1 MKHKKEVMALIV
13 AFALAITTL
22 TGCGASNNGDK
33 TQSASGQERENVGNE
48 EPVHLEMAIPFFG
61 TSAPADAGKIE
72 EKINEIAE
80 KEIGVNVHLSFYS
93 VSDYY
98 AQIPLIL
105 SGDEQL
111 DCLVTFSDTADS
123 WMSKGYLLPFTTQM
137 EEHGKG
143 IREVLGEEWLAA
155 GQYDGEQYELS
166 VRTDLVEAICFVMRK
181 DILDKY
187 NIDLSEVKEI
197 ADMDAIF
204 EVVKANEP
212 ELNLLVAN
220 NAQEV
225 GAYQFGIDILFDTLG
240 VLQTAQN
247 PQGVNIVN
255 FFETNEYREYC
266 EMMHDWYQKGYIE
279 KDILTETENGSV
291 LVQNGKA
298 FGFLYPYKPYVE
310 TQESQLCGY
319 EMVSVE
325 LSPPV
330 CSTSTL
336 VSMAWTIGRNCVDVD
351 KAVQFYN
358 LCYTNRD
365 ILNLLA
371 WGIEG
376 EHYVLDE
383 NGQATLPEGVS
394 ADESGYN
401 LGMGWLFFDNFNQ
414 YVAAGNPVDL
424 YEAIDEFNKQAQPST
439 AMGFHWNA
447 EEVKT
452 EVAACTAVLQQYRPA
467 LEYGV
472 VNPEEVLPEFLEKL
486 KDAGIDKVISAK
498 QQQFDR
504 WREKN
509 AD

>member
-1 MKHKKEVMALIV
+1 MKHKRITALIA
-13 AFALAITTL
+13 AFALTAAVIA
-22 TGCGASNNGDK
+22 GCGSADSGEGSGTASSQTSQK
-33 TQSASGQERENVGNE
+33 E
-48 EPVHLEMAIPFFG
+48 ETEEVVHLEMAIPFFG

-72 EKINEIAE
+72 EKINEIAQRE
-80 KEIGVNVHLSFYS
+80 VGVNVHLSFYS

-98 AQIPLIL
+98 AQIPLML

-111 DCLVTFSDTADS
+111 DCLVTFSDMADS
-123 WMSKGYLLPFTTQM
+123 WMSKGYLQPFTSQM
-137 EEHGKG
+137 ETYGEG

-155 GQYDGEQYELS
+155 GQYDGEQYELG

-181 DILDKY
+181 DIVEECGV
-187 NIDLSEVKEI
+187 DLSSVKEI
-197 ADMDAIF
+197 ADMGKVF
-204 EVVKANEP
+204 EAVKEKEP
-212 ELNLLVAN
+212 ELIPMVAN

-240 VLQTAQN
+240 VLQTAKN
-247 PQGVNIVN
+247 PQGTEIVN
-255 FFETNEYREYC
+255 FFATDEYREYC
-266 EMMHDWYQKGYIE
+266 ELMHEWYQKGYIE
-279 KDILTETENGSV
+279 KDVLTETENGAV

-310 TQESQLCGY
+310 TQETQLCGY

-383 NGQATLPEGVS
+383 NGQATLPEGVN

-414 YVAAGNPVDL
+414 YVAAGNPPDL
-424 YEAIDEFNKQAQPST
+424 YEAIDKFNKTAQSST

-472 VNPEEVLPEFLEKL
+472 VNPDEILPEFLSKL
-486 KDAGIDKVISAK
+486 EDSGIDKVIAAK
-498 QQQFDR
+498 QKQFDE
-504 WREKN
+504 WRERN
-509 AD
+509 AE